1 MIRAACVAAP
11 PEFGYA
17 DNMLIAV
24 LAGIAIAVVAA
35 VLAKRAAAAEA
46 TRVADRAVDEARAE
60 SAALIKAARFEA
72 AGHERAMETAA
83 RAEVLDA
90 RTTADDALAGA
101 EAAAERRAEA
111 LSRAQDELETLEDA
125 LSQREAQVAAVQ
137 REAQSRRDRAQGV
150 QRDAERKL
158 ASARGDLET
167 RAGVGATDLIAQM
180 SRAWLE
186 EARARAAAAIRAI
199 DATASDPAHDRE
211 ASRVMEIA
219 AARYHHHYL
228 TERSASN
235 LRVGADLV
243 AVLLDHGAAMH
254 GALERVAGVQLQVN
268 DEQDAVRLD
277 GLDGVG
283 KEMVRR
289 ALNKLLKKP
298 ETIDDARKDPDAWA
312 TRAREH
318 LNQEIRAL
326 GKRAFQTLGLQKAH
340 PEIVELVGALNFRT
354 SYTQNQWW
362 HALEASY
369 LAGMMAAELGLDEKL
384 ARRATLMHD
393 IGKALTHKI
402 EGSHAVIGA
411 DIARRL
417 GESETVAN
425 AIGAH
430 HADEPCNSVYAYLV
444 AASDA
449 MSGARPGA
457 RRELAE
463 GFTAKIEDLE
473 RIGLARRGVA
483 FAHAVHGG
491 RELRV
496 YVRERDVDDLG
507 VVELSTDI
515 ANQIA
520 EEMTFPGQIK
530 VTVIRAFEA
539 TATAN

>member
-1 MIRAACVAAP
+1 MLAVMWIALVAGP
-11 PEFGYA
+11 
-17 DNMLIAV
+17 V
-24 LAGIAIAVVAA
+24 IAVVAA
-35 VLAKRAAAAEA
+35 IVAARAAAAEA
-46 TRVADRAVDEARAE
+46 ARAGRRVLDDALAE
-60 SAALIKAARFEA
+60 SAARVQAARLEA
-72 AGHERAMETAA
+72 AAAQRAMETAA
-83 RAEVLDA
+83 RGEVLEA
-90 RTTADDALAGA
+90 RAAADEALARA
-101 EAAAERRAEA
+101 EAAVDRRREA
-111 LSRAQDELETLEDA
+111 LGRIAAELDAQADA
-125 LSQREAQVAAVQ
+125 LEQRDAQVTATQREL
-137 REAQSRRDRAQGV
+137 QSRRDRAQGLE
-150 QRDAERKL
+150 RDAERKI
-158 ASARGDLET
+158 AGARGELEA
-167 RAGVGATDLIAQM
+167 RAGVRGGELISQI
-180 SRAWLE
+180 SQAWLD
-186 EARARAAAAIRAI
+186 EARARAADALRAI
-199 DATASDPAHDRE
+199 DATAADPAHDRE
-211 ASRVMEIA
+211 ARRVMEIA
-219 AARYHHHYL
+219 ATRYHHHYL

-235 LRVGADLV
+235 LRIGAELVGL
-243 AVLLDHGAAMH
+243 LLDNGAALH
-254 GALERVAGVQLQVN
+254 GSLERVAGVQLQVN
-268 DEQDAVRLD
+268 DEKDAIRLD

-289 ALNKLLKKP
+289 AINKLIKKP
-298 ETIDDARKDPDAWA
+298 ESIDDARKDPEGWA
-312 TRAREH
+312 ARGREH

-326 GKRAFQTLGLQKAH
+326 GKRAFQALGIQKAH

-362 HALEASY
+362 HAVEASY

-417 GESETVAN
+417 GESEVVAN

-496 YVRERDVDDLG
+496 YVREREVDDLT
-507 VVELSTDI
+507 VVEMSTEI
-515 ANQIA
+515 AGQIA